1 MKFVVLVVL
10 GIATSV
16 LAQSQWQWEGK
27 GSPDMTRLNAIASA
41 FPQQGRLP
49 NSLINLRPGSFLH
62 ELSPDLDIEGR
73 VPFCFRFGEGDV
85 LPPQTELSVLR
96 SPRANRLIH
105 EPDCIRVPLSPKSA
119 SDLRPASLT
128 NPVDTILPTSM
139 IRAADSRRAA
149 DGSGREEVSWT
160 PLARQSLAYLGIM
173 HSFRLATEPSTRNAM
188 SNPVVG
194 GYFQSLGALH
204 GWSDGD
210 TYYENYLGHPIEGA
224 VSGYLLIHND
234 PRYRNVEFG
243 RSRDYWMS
251 RLRAYAFAWAFSEQF
266 EIGLLSEASI
276 GQIQRYCCAYGFVD
290 HVITPNGGILWI
302 VGGDIV
308 DKYVTRRMIEDHTR
322 NSAVRAVA
330 RGVLNPPLS
339 FANFMAGQYPWHREN
354 RPGVRDYDGELHLRV
369 ENRVPLE
376 IRQVPSFELTA
387 TLPSVLQFGRLS
399 CVGGG
404 GVGAFRLTDSWQWTA
419 EVSGCTF
426 GNFEKNWSGD
436 SLTFSTGPQ
445 WISHTSSRW
454 SLHFGM
460 RLGGQKVTQ
469 EYVDPVK
476 KQRVLHSLPPG
487 KSVKDVRD
495 EYTTHF
501 ETTGP
506 SLVIS
511 GGTDLRLNRALALR
525 AANVDYVRS
534 WLDPINGY
542 DLNQGYRVSTGLVLR
557 MGTW

>member
-1 MKFVVLVVL
+1 M
-10 GIATSV
+10 
-16 LAQSQWQWEGK
+16 
-27 GSPDMTRLNAIASA
+27 NAIVAA
-41 FPQQGRLP
+41 FPQPLRLS
-49 NSLINLRPGSFLH
+49 NSLIDLRPGSVAR
-62 ELSPDLDIEGR
+62 ELNKDPDGER
-73 VPFCFRFGEGDV
+73 QAPFCLRFGDDDV
-85 LPPQTELSVLR
+85 LPLQPELSILR
-96 SPRANRLIH
+96 SPRANSLILP
-105 EPDCIRVPLSPKSA
+105 PDCPIFPPSPYSPTGLLSKNMGSTV
-119 SDLRPASLT
+119 DTLTLPASMT
-128 NPVDTILPTSM
+128 STSM
-139 IRAADSRRAA
+139 IRAADSRIPGDR
-149 DGSGREEVSWT
+149 DGRNKVSWT
-160 PLARQSLAYLGIM
+160 PLARQSLVYLGIM
-173 HSFRLATEPSTRNAM
+173 HSFRIATEPSTRNAM
-188 SNPVVG
+188 ANPVAG
-194 GYFQSLGALH
+194 GYFRSLGAMH

-224 VSGYLLIHND
+224 VSGYLWIQND

-266 EIGLLSEASI
+266 EIGLLSEASV

-290 HVITPNGGILWI
+290 HVITPNGGMLWI
-302 VGGDIV
+302 IGGDIV
-308 DKYVTRRMIEDHTR
+308 DKYVTRRMIEDHVR
-322 NSAVRAVA
+322 NPVVRAVA

-339 FANFMAGQYPWHREN
+339 FANFMAGKYPWHREN
-354 RPGVRDYDGELHLRV
+354 RPGVRGYDGDLHLRV

-376 IRQVPSFELTA
+376 TRQVPSFELTA
-387 TLPSVLQFGRLS
+387 TLPSVFQFDRLS

-404 GVGAFRLTDSWQWTA
+404 GIGAFRLTESWQWTA
-419 EVSGCTF
+419 EVSGCSF

-454 SLHFGM
+454 SPHFGM
-460 RLGGQKVTQ
+460 RLGGQKITQ
-469 EYVDPVK
+469 EHVDPVLK
-476 KQRVLHSLPPG
+476 RRVLNSLPSG
-487 KSVKDVRD
+487 KRVKDVSG

-501 ETTGP
+501 ETTGV

-511 GGTDLRLNRALALR
+511 GGADIRLNQALALR
-525 AANVDYVRS
+525 LANVDYVRS